1 MAERKWQ
8 EERPRVAFHKVWPVL
23 VGHKSPMVGMGRNP
37 LGFYS
42 GRPRDGTSVFTNQ
55 QKVKGAHLFLKE
67 PR

>member
-1 MAERKWQ
+1 MAGGK
-8 EERPRVAFHKVWPVL
+8 AKGSLVWLVL